1 MNREE
6 ILEAAEKNICGRR
19 EQDYGS
25 PENNFG
31 IIANLWTVWLC
42 TPVTPVDVAVMMGMM
57 KMARVKGNP
66 AYADNWIDL
75 AGYAACGGE
84 IGGGMS
90 EEVPPHPSLRDT
102 FPSRGRLGVPNFT
115 DEYLKQFPKCENHWG
130 QPYLE
135 KEGGEE

>member
-1 MNREE
+1 MTREE
-6 ILEAAEKNICGRR
+6 ILEAAEKNVCGHR

-25 PENNFG
+25 PEDNFG
-31 IIANLWTVWLC
+31 IIARLWSVWLG
-42 TPVTPVDVAVMMGMM
+42 VDVSAVDVAIMMGMM

-102 FPSRGRLGVPNFT
+102 FPSRGRLGDMNEVC
-115 DEYLKQFPKCENHWG
+115 DRE
-130 QPYLE
+130 
-135 KEGGEE
+135 EGEADA